1 MLRYTQR
8 GDSMDLE
15 KVYNYQAYDIYQLY
29 TQKVMRKGQKVEDL
43 NTILSWLTG
52 YTFEQMG
59 NLFSK
64 GVNLRDF
71 IVGADG
77 FNPNASLIKGVIC
90 GVRVEE
96 IEDPI
101 YQKIR
106 YMDKIVDEL
115 AKGRAINKIM
125 RGIQ

>member
-1 MLRYTQR
+1 
-8 GDSMDLE
+8 MDLE

-52 YTFEQMG
+52 YSFEQMG

-64 GVNLRDF
+64 GVSLHDF